1 LLCFYNNCDF
11 TNYKILAGALVLANF
26 GVVDALPISNID
38 VIAEIAEEAGS
49 DEGLLTIPVA
59 TTTRASLFHRRQM
72 ALRDFIRSR
81 TLTTK
86 APVRIKPLLF
96 PVRRNINGSTVY
108 LLDSFNSRNK
118 EETIFQIR
126 PDLTKPT
133 EIPPELVAKFPI
145 MSNTNHFNDYE
156 FNRVPAT
163 SPAEKYEK
171 YSFQDL
177 MRILKE
183 NDTVAG
189 EQLRTANISFDG
201 LFGYSGENDFSLEP
215 IGKAAKGVSWEP
227 LKEAVLHFLQAP
239 ASGKLSFDANST
251 ESLEL
256 PGEIST
262 ESDEFFEPNKET
274 NSTTVEELEVYTSAE
289 STTDSGIKESTST
302 TDEELKISSAESTTD
317 SRGKESTKVE
327 ELKISSESTTDS
339 GKKEST
345 TEISLDSILNLN
357 FWELLKETPL
367 PLMPTASTAAV
378 EVSTEPVTS
387 I

>member
-1 LLCFYNNCDF
+1 MDTMHLVIRTTVF
-11 TNYKILAGALVLANF
+11 LAGALVLANF

-38 VIAEIAEEAGS
+38 VIADIAEEAGS
-49 DEGLLTIPVA
+49 EEGLLTIPVA

-96 PVRRNINGSTVY
+96 PVRRNTNGSTVY
-108 LLDSFNSRNK
+108 LLDSFNSQNK
-118 EETIFQIR
+118 EETVFQIR

-133 EIPPELVAKFPI
+133 EIPPELLAKFPI
-145 MSNTNHFNDYE
+145 MSNRNHFNDYE

-177 MRILKE
+177 MRILKG

-215 IGKAAKGVSWEP
+215 MGKAAKGVSWEP
-227 LKEAVLHFLQAP
+227 LKEAVLQFLQAP

-251 ESLEL
+251 ESIEL

-274 NSTTVEELEVYTSAE
+274 STTVEELEVTSAE

-302 TDEELKISSAESTTD
+302 TDEELKISSAETTTD
-317 SRGKESTKVE
+317 SREKESTKVE
-327 ELKISSESTTDS
+327 ELKISSSESATKDS
-339 GKKEST
+339 VKKEST

-357 FWELLKETPL
+357 FWELLKDTPL

-378 EVSTEPVTS
+378 EVSTEPVT

>member
-1 LLCFYNNCDF
+1 M
-11 TNYKILAGALVLANF
+11 LANF
-26 GVVDALPISNID
+26 GIVDALPISNID

-49 DEGLLTIPVA
+49 DEGLLTIPTA

-96 PVRRNINGSTVY
+96 PVRRNTNGSTVY
-108 LLDSFNSRNK
+108 LLDSFDSQNK
-118 EETIFQIR
+118 EETVFQIR

-133 EIPPELVAKFPI
+133 EITPELIAKFPI
-145 MSNTNHFNDYE
+145 MSNRNHFNDYE
-156 FNRVPAT
+156 FNRVPVT

-201 LFGYSGENDFSLEP
+201 IFGYSGENDFSLEP
-215 IGKAAKGVSWEP
+215 IGKASAKGISWEP
-227 LKEAVLHFLQAP
+227 LKEAVLQFLQAP

-274 NSTTVEELEVYTSAE
+274 STTVEELEVYTSAE
-289 STTDSGIKESTST
+289 STTDSGKKESTST
-302 TDEELKISSAESTTD
+302 TDEELKISSAESTTN
-317 SRGKESTKVE
+317 SRE
-327 ELKISSESTTDS
+327 
-339 GKKEST
+339 KEST

-378 EVSTEPVTS
+378 EVSTEPVT

>member
-1 LLCFYNNCDF
+1 
-11 TNYKILAGALVLANF
+11 
-26 GVVDALPISNID
+26 
-38 VIAEIAEEAGS
+38 
-49 DEGLLTIPVA
+49 
-59 TTTRASLFHRRQM
+59 
-72 ALRDFIRSR
+72 
-81 TLTTK
+81 
-86 APVRIKPLLF
+86 
-96 PVRRNINGSTVY
+96 
-108 LLDSFNSRNK
+108 
-118 EETIFQIR
+118 
-126 PDLTKPT
+126 
-133 EIPPELVAKFPI
+133 

-201 LFGYSGENDFSLEP
+201 IFGYSGENDFSLEP
-215 IGKAAKGVSWEP
+215 IGKASAKGVSWEP

-274 NSTTVEELEVYTSAE
+274 STTVEELEVTSAE